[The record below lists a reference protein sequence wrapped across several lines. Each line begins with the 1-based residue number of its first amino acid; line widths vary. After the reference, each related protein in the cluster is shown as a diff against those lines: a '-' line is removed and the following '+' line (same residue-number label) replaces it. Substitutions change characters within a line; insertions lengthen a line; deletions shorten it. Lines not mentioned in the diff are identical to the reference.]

1 VTFIDARWT
10 LGIRVRWAVLGLG
23 FLAVAACGD
32 DDVVA
37 GGRVRVAHFSPDAG
51 TVNLEVNGNE
61 VIPGIT
67 YPNSTLYYDVQ
78 EGTNEISLVSNAT
91 GATLIS
97 ETVTISGGDD
107 RTIVALNMAAD
118 LEGLALTDDNSAP
131 AAGRVRVRLLHA
143 APSAGVVDIYVT
155 DPSASLVGAV
165 PAAAGVAFKD
175 VSDYLDVAAGTYR
188 VRVTAAGT
196 TNVAIDDT
204 IDLFAEY
211 VTTIAATEAPGGG
224 APYALTQLLDRIPS
238 P

>member
-1 VTFIDARWT
+1 M
-10 LGIRVRWAVLGLG
+10 GIRFRSVVLGLG
-23 FLAVAACGD
+23 IVALGACGD
-32 DDVVA
+32 DEVAA

-67 YPNSTLYYDVQ
+67 YPNSTLYYEVR
-78 EGTNEISLVSNAT
+78 EGTNEVSLVSNAT

-107 RTIVALNMAAD
+107 RTIVALNTAAN
-118 LEGLALTDDNSAP
+118 LESLALIDDNSAP

-143 APSAGVVDIYVT
+143 APSAGLVDIYVT

-211 VTTIAATEAPGGG
+211 VTTIAATERAGGG
-224 APYALTQLLDRIPS
+224 PPYALTQLLDRIPS